1 MASNPSRVKKIF
13 AIQIVNSIITGIL
26 TIALPLLMKERDVSI
41 VQMGL
46 IFSLMPIIFQLT
58 RLSFGVLSDFLGRK
72 IFLVFN
78 SVLAVLSNITYYFA
92 YSPLSYAS
100 GKIAEGV
107 KDGSLWAVN
116 RASVLDEGREMRWR
130 LVQLRTFSSLFEA
143 VGNITSGFLIAWL
156 LFSNTILL
164 TVAMSAILVPISFSL
179 SQSRR
184 SKLNFSEIVR
194 SLDFRNRTPKFKK
207 FLVLF
212 FTSGISDGFIAGYVF
227 TMFLSQNGMNT
238 ELIGAVLGVRML
250 IAGVCIYF
258 FIRIKITKLL
268 VVGGATYALSLSA
281 LGFSNLTFA
290 GLLLLLSG
298 VAYGAR
304 ENVSERFFP
313 VIVRSGMYASDVGLL
328 MTSFHTARTC
338 SILASGFL
346 IASYG
351 FSSVFLLSS
360 LACLVY
366 VSMAYGFLRKEIVN
380 GISY

>member
-26 TIALPLLMKERDVSI
+26 TITLPLLMKERDIDI

-46 IFSLMPIIFQLT
+46 IFSVMPMIFQLT

-78 SVLAVLSNITYYFA
+78 SVLALLSNITYYFA

-116 RASVLDEGREMRWR
+116 RASVLDEESEMRWR

-143 VGNITSGFLIAWL
+143 VGTVASGFLIAWF

-164 TVAMSAILVPISFSL
+164 TVAMSAVLMPISFSL
-179 SQSRR
+179 SESRR
-184 SKLNFSEIVR
+184 SKFSFSEVLR
-194 SLDFRNRTPKFKK
+194 SLDFRNRTPKFKN

-238 ELIGAVLGVRML
+238 ELIGAVLGARIL
-250 IAGVCIYF
+250 IAGICIYF
-258 FIRIKITKLL
+258 FTRIKVTGLL
-268 VVGGATYALSLSA
+268 VAGGATYALSLSA
-281 LGFSNLTFA
+281 LGFSNVMFA

-298 VAYGAR
+298 VASGVLV
-304 ENVSERFFP
+304 NVSERFFP

-328 MTSFHTARTC
+328 MTSFHTARTS